1 MIYNS
6 DCPHRAGYN
15 IIDKKVGEMGRLLGR
30 LVREARL
37 ERSRGG
43 KPLSIRQLAD
53 RLGVHHSYLSRIE
66 RGDDVCLK
74 PDKLLK
80 LAELLSI
87 DHHLMLAMAGIVP
100 ERLREAIFDNRKA
113 FTSFV
118 RNVLRDDQSPCCA
131 RDAYAEDRARRCWRI
146 AYADDAELL
155 LRLAEAMS
163 REGWI
168 VSRLALDHLA
178 TALELADAPF
188 CDVGLGRGVANTAGV
203 RSLRIFRQQGAG
215 GTGKEAVV
223 YRSRRVGTGKVR
235 TVVNLF
241 RRMRHA
247 FGARVQV
254 ADGFDVVVF
263 DSCADREAAEE
274 DAGPF
279 RPSGGN
285 GGFPLQA
292 GARNCPAPAD
302 GGGAP
307 HGGLTTPVLSV
318 CMCFQWDEMDAFSVF
333 VNAGNGLAQPV
344 TKE

>member
-6 DCPHRAGYN
+6 DCPHRDGYN
-15 IIDKKVGEMGRLLGR
+15 SIDKKVSEMGRLLGR

-37 ERSRGG
+37 ERNLGG

-80 LAELLSI
+80 LADLLGM
-87 DHHLMLAMAGIVP
+87 DHHLVLAVAGIVP

-118 RNVLRDDQSPCCA
+118 RNVLRDDPSPCI
-131 RDAYAEDRARRCWRI
+131 RDVHAEDRARRCWRI
-146 AYADDAELL
+146 AYADDADLL
-155 LRLAEAMS
+155 LRLADAMS

-168 VSRLALDHLA
+168 VSRRALDHLA
-178 TALELADAPF
+178 AALALAEPSF
-188 CDVGLGRGVANTAGV
+188 CDVGLGRGVVNTAGM
-203 RSLRIFRQQGAG
+203 RSLRIFRRHDAG
-215 GTGKEAVV
+215 GKGRLAVV
-223 YRSRRVGTGKVR
+223 YRSRRTGTGTVR
-235 TVVNLF
+235 TVVDLF

-247 FGARVQV
+247 FGVRVQV
-254 ADGFDVVVF
+254 TDGFDVVVF
-263 DSCADREAAEE
+263 DSCADREAARE

-279 RPSGGN
+279 RPFGGN

-292 GARNCPAPAD
+292 GARNCPVPVD
-302 GGGAP
+302 GGDAP

-333 VNAGNGLAQPV
+333 VDAGKGFAQPV